1 MRNKQKI
8 KTSASCDLG
17 VDFLVPLPPMEQNV
31 LMRSPD
37 VRSTFSQR
45 TRGALTWARRHSAEH
60 IQPYK
65 MVLTASDQMWV
76 TPWLSDKTCGGG
88 RCDSNAPQM
97 WRFSV
102 FNLLFHHLLTSNRLN
117 NWSTDRSMREII
129 VGYHLQTVFALRLR
143 WKYNITDFPFVLSP
157 IFGYINLKL
166 NKIERTPG
174 SDRFWSCSAACE
186 AEAHHI
192 WIDHCSG
199 SPNSFHPASIWVWL
213 KRLQTLP
220 LASRIISNTTNLS
233 LNSRH
238 FTGAVNTSSCR
249 MDQVCVFGAVTG
261 TYLLFVIFLPAVW

>member
-1 MRNKQKI
+1 MWPRCGLPGAAAPYGAERVNAFSRCPFNLQSED
-8 KTSASCDLG
+8 TRSSHLSPASLCRTHSTVQDG
-17 VDFLVPLPPMEQNV
+17 FNCI
-31 LMRSPD
+31 RPD
-37 VRSTFSQR
+37 VS
-45 TRGALTWARRHSAEH
+45 
-60 IQPYK
+60 
-65 MVLTASDQMWV
+65 
-76 TPWLSDKTCGGG
+76 PWLSDKTCGGG

>member
-1 MRNKQKI
+1 MWPRCGLPGTAAPYGAERVNAFSRCPFNLQ
-8 KTSASCDLG
+8 SEDARSSHLSPASLCRTHSTVQDG
-17 VDFLVPLPPMEQNV
+17 FNCI
-31 LMRSPD
+31 RPD
-37 VRSTFSQR
+37 
-45 TRGALTWARRHSAEH
+45 
-60 IQPYK
+60 
-65 MVLTASDQMWV
+65 V

-102 FNLLFHHLLTSNRLN
+102 FNLFFHHLLTSNRLN

-261 TYLLFVIFLPAVW
+261 TYLLFVVFLPAVW